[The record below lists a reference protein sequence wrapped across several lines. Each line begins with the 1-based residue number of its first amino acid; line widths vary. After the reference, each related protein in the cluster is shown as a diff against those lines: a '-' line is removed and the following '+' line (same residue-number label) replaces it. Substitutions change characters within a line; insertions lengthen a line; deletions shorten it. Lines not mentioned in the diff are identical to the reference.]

1 MDAFD
6 VVFFCSLLPIL
17 QSCRY
22 EPWKSMG
29 AIFQIFRGRRIQKT
43 EWDNIPN
50 LLTQGWESRKLFC
63 PVQLMLGLWSNWL
76 LKFREKRK
84 VRQALG
90 KGDKERSD
98 KLFHFIFLMLPQAS
112 APFVY
117 TMFICGKTY
126 HRESAIYCTSP
137 CNCSF
142 SGEED
147 SLIIIAA
154 NVCCQG
160 AAMFSYSLA
169 SGNYSGAYLLFRTMI
184 SVRPC
189 ISKTLTSLFIIC
201 YWFTLVSK
209 AQAQC
214 SSFIG
219 SHTGKML
226 NLALLLN
233 VVFFSSLLSGFQLWR
248 DERAGKGWQ
257 NIAAKIYHHFRTLS
271 LHTKAPFD

>member
-1 MDAFD
+1 MLGVLNINGRIWCCF
-6 VVFFCSLLPIL
+6 LLLITSYSAEL
-17 QSCRY
+17 QIRTL
-22 EPWKSMG
+22 EKHG
-29 AIFQIFRGRRIQKT
+29 G
-43 EWDNIPN
+43 NIPN
-50 LLTQGWESRKLFC
+50 LSRAENPENRMGQYSKSFDEGWESRKLFC

-233 VVFFSSLLSGFQLWR
+233 VVFFSSLLSAL
-248 DERAGKGWQ
+248 ERWKSWKRM
-257 NIAAKIYHHFRTLS
+257 AKYRAKDLP
-271 LHTKAPFD
+271 PF